1 MNVLYII
8 IPCYNE
14 ETVLPITSKLFLSK
28 LNSLIESGK
37 IPITVGFFSSMMAA
51 RIKPGKLS
59 AHWQNRMN
67 ILLESHKAV
76 IADIRTRFL
85 RV

>member
-1 MNVLYII
+1 MNILYII

-37 IPITVGFFSSMMAA
+37 ISNNSRILGSMSIVGVGFL
-51 RIKPGKLS
+51 RIPLHS
-59 AHWQNRMN
+59 
-67 ILLESHKAV
+67 
-76 IADIRTRFL
+76 
-85 RV
+85 